1 MLDVFESAQRLIKVV
16 TGEPYGDHEMVMDI
30 GVGTQRDEKKVWV
43 TGDWNGT
50 MGGRLFRA
58 LDRIGVEAE
67 WYDQYDPCSDCQKL
81 LETSANSYMWQ
92 PSYLRDQEGQIV
104 CFDCIDVDDDSVLEE
119 FDYINNPDKC
129 IPDELAKHLPEW
141 GWQPYN
147 GTYENGWHPGQT
159 DKPGLILEKIQG
171 TRFKDRRSVV
181 FRLDETSQFYIRFT
195 AWVKDRRY
203 EIEKPKGL
211 QHP

>member
-1 MLDVFESAQRLIKVV
+1 MIDVFESAQRLVKVV

-43 TGDWNGT
+43 TGNWNGI
-50 MGGRLFRA
+50 MGGRLFKA
-58 LDRIGVEAE
+58 LDRIGVDAE

-81 LETSANSYMWQ
+81 LETSPNSYMWQ
-92 PSYLRDQEGQIV
+92 PSYLIDPECNKI
-104 CFDCIDVDDDSVLEE
+104 CFDCLDVDDDSVLEE
-119 FDYINNPDKC
+119 FEYIDNADKC
-129 IPDELAKHLPEW
+129 IPDELARHLPEW

-147 GTYENGWHPGQT
+147 GTYENGWHPGQD
-159 DKPGLILEKIQG
+159 DKPEKILARIQ
-171 TRFKDRRSVV
+171 DRLPRLSVV

-195 AWVKDRRY
+195 AWIKDRRY